1 MKYSTFITVCLL
13 MVCLV
18 QAQSVRKVKITELE
32 TVIKQ
37 SQRPLVINFWA
48 TYCKPCLEEMPG
60 LVKAAEQYSKDSV
73 QLILVS
79 LDLEEDYPDKVNS
92 FAKRF
97 KVKGMLYW
105 LDEYDADY
113 FCPRVDSSWSG
124 AIPASLFVNNKTG
137 YRSFQ
142 ERALT
147 ASQVQLQIATM
158 LAPARSQQ

>member
-13 MVCLV
+13 MVCQV
-18 QAQSVRKVKITELE
+18 QAQAVRKVKITELE

>member
-1 MKYSTFITVCLL
+1 MLACLA
-13 MVCLV
+13 

-32 TVIKQ
+32 SVIKQ

-79 LDLEEDYPDKVNS
+79 LDLEEDYPDKINS
-92 FAKRF
+92 FVKRF
-97 KVKGMLYW
+97 KVKGVLYW

-124 AIPASLFVNNKTG
+124 AIPATLFVNNKTG

>member
-1 MKYSTFITVCLL
+1 MKYSIIITVCLL
-13 MVCLV
+13 IGCLA

-32 TVIKQ
+32 SVIKQ
-37 SQRPLVINFWA
+37 SQRPLVVNFWA
-48 TYCKPCLEEMPG
+48 TYCKPCVEEMPG

-79 LDLEEDYPDKVNS
+79 LDLEEDYPDKVNG

-113 FCPRVDSSWSG
+113 FCPRVDSAWSG
-124 AIPASLFVNNKTG
+124 AIPATLFINNKTG

-158 LAPARSQQ
+158 LAPARSRQ

>member
-32 TVIKQ
+32 TLIKQ

>member
-32 TVIKQ
+32 TLIKQ

-48 TYCKPCLEEMPG
+48 TYCKHCLEEMPG

-147 ASQVQLQIATM
+147 DSQVQLQIATM

>member
-1 MKYSTFITVCLL
+1 LNSWL
-13 MVCLV
+13 
-18 QAQSVRKVKITELE
+18 AQGQGVRKVKITELE
-32 TVIKQ
+32 SVIAN
-37 SQRPLVINFWA
+37 SSRPLVINFWA

-60 LVKAAEQYSKDSV
+60 LVKGVEQYSKDSV

-97 KVKGMLYW
+97 KVKGTLYW

-113 FCPRVDSSWSG
+113 FCPRVDSAWSG
-124 AIPASLFVNNKTG
+124 AIPATLFINNKTG
-137 YRSFQ
+137 HRSFQ

-147 ASQVQLQIATM
+147 ASQVQLQIVTM
-158 LAPARSQQ
+158 LSPARSQ

>member
-147 ASQVQLQIATM
+147 DSQVQLQIATM

>member
-1 MKYSTFITVCLL
+1 

-92 FAKRF
+92 FVKRF

>member
-1 MKYSTFITVCLL
+1 MKHSLFIVVCLL
-13 MVCLV
+13 FCCLA
-18 QAQSVRKVKITELE
+18 QAQGARKVKITELE
-32 TVIKQ
+32 SVIKE
-37 SQRPLVINFWA
+37 SRRPLVVNFWA

-60 LVKAAEQYSKDSV
+60 LVSAAEQYSKDSV

-97 KVKGMLYW
+97 KVKGLLYW

-113 FCPRVDSSWSG
+113 FCPRVDSAWSG
-124 AIPASLFVNNKTG
+124 AIPATLFVNNKTG

-147 ASQVQLQIATM
+147 ASQVQLQVATM
-158 LAPARSQQ
+158 LAPARSRQ

>member
-1 MKYSTFITVCLL
+1 MKYSTFISVCLL
-13 MVCLV
+13 MACLT
-18 QAQSVRKVKITELE
+18 QAQPVRKVKITELE
-32 TVIKQ
+32 SVIKQ

-60 LVKAAEQYSKDSV
+60 LVKAAERYGKDSV

-79 LDLEEDYPDKVNS
+79 LDLEEDYPDKVNN

-97 KVKGMLYW
+97 KVKGVLYW

-124 AIPASLFVNNKTG
+124 AIPATLFVNNKTG

-147 ASQVQLQIATM
+147 ASQIQLQIAAM

>member
-1 MKYSTFITVCLL
+1 

>member
-92 FAKRF
+92 FVKRF

>member
-13 MVCLV
+13 MVCLA
-18 QAQSVRKVKITELE
+18 QAQSVRKVKIPELE
-32 TVIKQ
+32 SVIKQ

-92 FAKRF
+92 FVKRF
-97 KVKGMLYW
+97 KVKGVLYW

>member
-1 MKYSTFITVCLL
+1 MKHSSFLVVGLLLCCLT
-13 MVCLV
+13 
-18 QAQSVRKVKITELE
+18 QAQGVRKIKITELE
-32 TVIKQ
+32 SVIKE
-37 SQRPLVINFWA
+37 SQRPLVVNFWA

-60 LVKAAEQYSKDSV
+60 LVKAAEQYRKDSV

-79 LDLEEDYPDKVNS
+79 LDLEEGYPDKVNS

-97 KVKGMLYW
+97 KVKGALYW

-113 FCPRVDSSWSG
+113 FCPRIDSAWSG
-124 AIPASLFVNNKTG
+124 AIPATLFVNHKTG

-147 ASQVQLQIATM
+147 ASQVQLQVATM
-158 LAPARSQQ
+158 LAPARSEQ

>member
-1 MKYSTFITVCLL
+1 MKYSALIAACLWIC
-13 MVCLV
+13 CLA
-18 QAQSVRKVKITELE
+18 QAQGVRKVKITELE
-32 TVIKQ
+32 SVIKQ
-37 SQRPLVINFWA
+37 SQRPLVVNFWA

-60 LVKAAEQYSKDSV
+60 LVNAAEQYSKDSV

-97 KVKGMLYW
+97 KVKGSLYW

-113 FCPRVDSSWSG
+113 FCPRVDSAWSG
-124 AIPASLFVNNKTG
+124 AIPATLFVNNKTG

-147 ASQVQLQIATM
+147 ASQVQLQMAAM
-158 LAPARSQQ
+158 LAPSRSRQ

>member
-1 MKYSTFITVCLL
+1 MKYSIFITVGLLLACLT
-13 MVCLV
+13 
-18 QAQSVRKVKITELE
+18 QAQTVRKVKITELE
-32 TVIKQ
+32 LVIKQ

-60 LVKAAEQYSKDSV
+60 LVKVAEQYSKDSV
-73 QLILVS
+73 QLMLVS

-97 KVKGMLYW
+97 KVKGVLYW

-124 AIPASLFVNNKTG
+124 AIPATLFVNNKTG

-147 ASQVQLQIATM
+147 ASQVQLQIAVM